1 MKKYAA
7 PSIHAYLSLKYHQ
20 IERWYDTR
28 AAPLQ
33 MNDVAMSDVRSIDDE
48 DKMSDTLTEMSMG
61 TEAEKFEKEIK
72 SVASHGD
79 ELKFEERL
87 TQG

>member
-1 MKKYAA
+1 
-7 PSIHAYLSLKYHQ
+7 
-20 IERWYDTR
+20 
-28 AAPLQ
+28 
-33 MNDVAMSDVRSIDDE
+33 MSDVRSIDDE